1 MLRFIIHDYCAF
13 LDGAKVSK
21 IFISEGV
28 KNKES
33 DFACKITFSTIIIS
47 DYCLIKLNRFNFPVH
62 TSVKIAALTF
72 PPTM

>member
-33 DFACKITFSTIIIS
+33 DFACKITFSTIIVS
-47 DYCLIKLNRFNFPVH
+47 DYCLIKLKLFNFPVQ
-62 TSVKIAALTF
+62 TSEKAEPAND
-72 PPTM
+72 PPII